1 MFAILSLAVESFSL
15 PMQWTSNDKKLY
27 NNDDNIDICKLLV
40 ELQFAFQGNFC
51 ESKYVYMV
59 LMSACVY
66 KLLVVCATRPLI
78 SWYDN
83 AFPDE
88 IVLRS
93 ITEPL
98 DHTMPCL

>member
-27 NNDDNIDICKLLV
+27 HNDDTTDICKLLV

-59 LMSACVY
+59 LMSVCVY
-66 KLLVVCATRPLI
+66 KLHIAKYNDTHNNTI
-78 SWYDN
+78 
-83 AFPDE
+83 
-88 IVLRS
+88 
-93 ITEPL
+93 
-98 DHTMPCL
+98 